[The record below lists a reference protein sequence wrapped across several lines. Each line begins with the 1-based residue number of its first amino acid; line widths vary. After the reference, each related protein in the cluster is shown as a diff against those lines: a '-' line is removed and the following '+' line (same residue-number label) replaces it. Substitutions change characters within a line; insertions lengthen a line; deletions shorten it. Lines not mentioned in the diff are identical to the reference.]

1 MSALPSRVRV
11 GATWGAVGGLVLAL
25 LLIRRHPHMH
35 LHGGDVIVVFGLCIG
50 LGIAVGAAIG
60 RLRSGTAN
68 GDRPEGEVRPGQ
80 VRSRDIRSGER

>member
-35 LHGGDVIVVFGLCIG
+35 LHGGDVIVIFGLCIG
-50 LGIAVGAAIG
+50 LGIALGAAVG
-60 RLRSGTAN
+60 RFRSATAN
-68 GDRPEGEVRPGQ
+68 GDSARGEVRSGN
-80 VRSRDIRSGER
+80 VRSEER